1 MRITRILYI
10 ANIKSRLSDFGSLD
24 FLLTIRY
31 EYAIIFVVI
40 VWKDE

>member
-24 FLLTIRY
+24 SLLTIRY
-31 EYAIIFVVI
+31 EYVIIFVVI